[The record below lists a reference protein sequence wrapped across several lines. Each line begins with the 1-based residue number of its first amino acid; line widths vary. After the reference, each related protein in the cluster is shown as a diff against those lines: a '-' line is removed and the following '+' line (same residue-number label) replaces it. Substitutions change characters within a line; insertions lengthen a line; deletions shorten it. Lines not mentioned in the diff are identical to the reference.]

1 MRFMPSIYQL
11 KPAFQRLLFPVCWGL
26 HGLGIT
32 PNQVTLFTLG
42 LSVAAGAWL
51 WLAPGNRLAWLAV
64 PVLLFVRMALNAL
77 DGMLAKQF
85 NLTSALG
92 AVLNEVG
99 DVLADAA
106 LFLPFACLPGL
117 RPELVVAVVVLGMAT
132 EVAGLSGLLVGAG
145 RGFQGPFGKSDRAF
159 FFGLLALLQG
169 LGILGSVAGNS
180 LLGIAVF
187 LALLTL
193 INRSRAAL
201 IPKVER

>member
-1 MRFMPSIYQL
+1 MPSIYQL
-11 KPAFQRLLFPVCWGL
+11 KPAFQRLLFPVCRGL

-32 PNQVTLFTLG
+32 PNQVTLFTLF
-42 LSVAAGAWL
+42 LSVAAGVWL
-51 WLAPGNRLAWLAV
+51 WLAPDNRLAWLAV

-106 LFLPFACLPGL
+106 LFLPFACLPGA
-117 RPELVVAVVVLGMAT
+117 RPELVMAVVVLGMAT

-159 FFGLLALLQG
+159 FFGLLGLLHG
-169 LGILGSVAGNS
+169 VGILGSLACTC

-193 INRSRAAL
+193 VNRCRAAL
-201 IPKVER
+201 IPTVDR